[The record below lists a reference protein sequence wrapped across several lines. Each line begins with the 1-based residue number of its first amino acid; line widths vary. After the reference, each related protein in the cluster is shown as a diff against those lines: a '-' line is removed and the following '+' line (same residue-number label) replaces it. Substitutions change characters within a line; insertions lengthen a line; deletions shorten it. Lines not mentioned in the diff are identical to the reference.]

1 MVEAVLEP
9 ILQLEAQEALWAE
22 GRFLAAKID
31 QGKLLTTSEAKRY
44 LDLINQLRVHL

>member
-31 QGKLLTTSEAKRY
+31 QGKLLTTHEARR
-44 LDLINQLRVHL
+44 LNDIMNQLRVHL